1 MKRIVLDLKDISEIR
16 EIMESRESPGI
27 RYFIYILSL
36 LILLSVLF
44 SCFFEIDEY
53 TRIPGEIKTYSASSQ
68 VISGTTC
75 KLSHVSVTEGQQV
88 KKGDT
93 LFVIDSD
100 YSAEQKKIIDKK
112 IEDCSSELQ
121 NTEKLKES
129 VIQGKNLFDN
139 TDYDEDYYYRYEQY
153 VNSARL
159 SESEISR
166 SQKTDEV
173 SEIEK
178 EASLKNAQDSLSQ
191 KKQLLAEYI
200 CVREC
205 IEYDYEYAGNSPVS
219 ISLISDFRNQY
230 QKSCLNADQLK
241 TAYENIRCLY
251 ENSQNN
257 TSESEDNEM
266 NEENPVTASDVDNA
280 KFAYEN
286 ALVDSENVKN
296 SYISDINVK
305 IESLNAEIK
314 SLENNRNAL
323 EKAAESGNDFDEYK
337 EAVMEKLKNETIIS
351 LNSEI
356 DSLNE
361 KLDTYRSQLLEI
373 NETIKNTEIKAEF
386 NGTVTLVSD
395 LNQGDIIQG
404 GQSLCTLL
412 PDDDRLKANLFIPE
426 NEISKICPGQKTEYV
441 FDALPYNEYGK
452 ITGEIVSVSADSIVN
467 EQTGMKYYIAQADL
481 SAFCLENSK
490 GDKREIKN
498 GMLTEAKV
506 ISGSEKVIHWLL
518 RKINLTD

>member
-1 MKRIVLDLKDISEIR
+1 MRI
-16 EIMESRESPGI
+16 
-27 RYFIYILSL
+27 
-36 LILLSVLF
+36 
-44 SCFFEIDEY
+44 
-53 TRIPGEIKTYSASSQ
+53 
-68 VISGTTC
+68 
-75 KLSHVSVTEGQQV
+75 
-88 KKGDT
+88 
-93 LFVIDSD
+93 
-100 YSAEQKKIIDKK
+100 
-112 IEDCSSELQ
+112 
-121 NTEKLKES
+121 
-129 VIQGKNLFDN
+129 
-139 TDYDEDYYYRYEQY
+139 
-153 VNSARL
+153 
-159 SESEISR
+159 
-166 SQKTDEV
+166 
-173 SEIEK
+173 
-178 EASLKNAQDSLSQ
+178 
-191 KKQLLAEYI
+191 
-200 CVREC
+200 
-205 IEYDYEYAGNSPVS
+205 
-219 ISLISDFRNQY
+219 
-230 QKSCLNADQLK
+230 
-241 TAYENIRCLY
+241 
-251 ENSQNN
+251 
-257 TSESEDNEM
+257 
-266 NEENPVTASDVDNA
+266 EE
-280 KFAYEN
+280 
-286 ALVDSENVKN
+286 
-296 SYISDINVK
+296 
-305 IESLNAEIK
+305 
-314 SLENNRNAL
+314 
-323 EKAAESGNDFDEYK
+323 DFDEYK

-395 LNQGDIIQG
+395 MNQGDIIQG

-452 ITGEIVSVSADSIVN
+452 ITGKIVSVSADSIVN